1 MRYKSEASSLIQS
14 FYNLILTQFK
24 LPIKVIRSDNGPE
37 FALNSFYDSKG
48 IIHQLSC
55 VETPQQNSVVERK
68 HQHLLTVAKALRF
81 QANLPLK
88 FWGDC
93 VLTATYLIN
102 RTPSPLLQNLT
113 PYEKLLGHS
122 PSYGHL
128 RIFGCLCFVST
139 LSRDRT
145 KFDARA
151 KPCMFLGYPFGI
163 KGYKVY
169 DLATKTCFVSRD
181 VVFKESI
188 FPFKHWLSNSKSV
201 PISSCPN
208 MFPSQP
214 IIPDSSS
221 SFPTAEFTPSFF
233 TDLAVPPDEFPD
245 LVHPDSNHSNSSCD
259 VPQSQPNDPPV
270 RQSTRVRKPPS
281 YLQDYHCNL
290 ASAHVSASVS
300 LPQSDASTAPGDTG
314 ILYPLAST
322 LSYAKLSSSHKSFA
336 FALTIAK
343 EPETYA

>member
-1 MRYKSEASSLIQS
+1 MIQS

-24 LPIKVIRSDNGPE
+24 LLIKVIRSDNGPE
-37 FALNSFYDSKG
+37 FALISFYDSKG

-68 HQHLLTVAKALRF
+68 HQHLLIVARALRF

-88 FWGDC
+88 LWGDC

-128 RIFGCLCFVST
+128 RIFGYLCFVST

-151 KPCMFLGYPFGI
+151 KPCMFLGYPFGT

-181 VVFKESI
+181 VVFKENI

-201 PISSCPN
+201 PISSCSN
-208 MFPSQP
+208 KFPSQP
-214 IIPDSSS
+214 IIQDSSS
-221 SFPTAEFTPSFF
+221 SFPTAEFTPSFC
-233 TDLAVPPDEFPD
+233 TDLVVPPDEFPD

-259 VPQSQPNDPPV
+259 VPQSQPNDQLV
-270 RQSTRVRKPPS
+270 RQSTGVRKPPI
-281 YLQDYHCNL
+281 Y
-290 ASAHVSASVS
+290 
-300 LPQSDASTAPGDTG
+300 
-314 ILYPLAST
+314 
-322 LSYAKLSSSHKSFA
+322 F
-336 FALTIAK
+336 
-343 EPETYA
+343 